1 MNRYIK
7 NKRYYKHFSHLFQTP
22 DEWQRVFLIA
32 SLIHFG
38 GVIFY
43 ALFASGELQP
53 WAEPP
58 GEQNPDEGPSW
69 NPLEHAFSTTSTEKH
84 PNGDVTTSFSE
95 VKQPTYGTTT
105 TTIETREELAQPP
118 SKDTYLHG
126 GIGARDL

>member
-1 MNRYIK
+1 M
-7 NKRYYKHFSHLFQTP
+7 
-22 DEWQRVFLIA
+22 
-32 SLIHFG
+32 
-38 GVIFY
+38 IFY
-43 ALFASGELQP
+43 GIFASGEKQK

-58 GEQNPDEGPSW
+58 DEENPDEGPSW
-69 NPLEHAFSTTSTEKH
+69 NPLEHAFSTSSEKQ

-118 SKDTYLHG
+118 SKDAYLHG